1 MTDYSIHL
9 IVFFKDVVPVV
20 LLLLPLLMF
29 DQNEVLSYIVA
40 LDNFILEKKK
50 CTPLFRMT
58 LLDSDTLLCLI
69 KLINCLMDH
78 KSANTLMGLG
88 VLC

>member
-1 MTDYSIHL
+1 ML
-9 IVFFKDVVPVV
+9 
-20 LLLLPLLMF
+20 
-29 DQNEVLSYIVA
+29 DQNGTKSKTEE
-40 LDNFILEKKK
+40 LDNFYPWNK
-50 CTPLFRMT
+50 CRPPFQMT

-78 KSANTLMGLG
+78 KSADILMGPR

>member
-1 MTDYSIHL
+1 
-9 IVFFKDVVPVV
+9 
-20 LLLLPLLMF
+20 MF
-29 DQNEVLSYIVA
+29 DQNEAHSYIEP
-40 LDNFILEKKK
+40 LDNFILRKNVVS
-50 CTPLFRMT
+50 LFPMT

-78 KSANTLMGLG
+78 KSANTLMGPG